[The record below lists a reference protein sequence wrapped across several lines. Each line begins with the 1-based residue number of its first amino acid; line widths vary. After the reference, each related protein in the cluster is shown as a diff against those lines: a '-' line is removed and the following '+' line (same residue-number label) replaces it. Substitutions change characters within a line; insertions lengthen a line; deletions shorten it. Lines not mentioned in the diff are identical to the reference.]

1 MCVCVC
7 MGIYTH
13 NNNLVTCRLSTIRN
27 ADLIVAFKKGE
38 VVEKGTHNELTQDPC
53 GFYSN
58 LVASQ
63 MNAH

>member
-1 MCVCVC
+1 MCGHAVIVCLMLKSC
-7 MGIYTH
+7 LG
-13 NNNLVTCRLSTIRN
+13 CRLSTIRN

-38 VVEKGTHNELTQDPC
+38 VVEKGTHNELIQNPR